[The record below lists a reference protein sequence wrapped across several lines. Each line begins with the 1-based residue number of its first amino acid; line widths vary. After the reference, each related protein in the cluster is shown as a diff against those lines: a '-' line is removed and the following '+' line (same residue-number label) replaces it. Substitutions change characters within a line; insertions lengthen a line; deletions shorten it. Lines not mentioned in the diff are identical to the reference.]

1 MPIGK
6 IISAGIKAKKAYDQQ
21 QKQQAQTPTP
31 GMPARSGPT
40 LAQPS
45 KKANANRAAD
55 MFLIPGRDVVRGG
68 MAKRKKTLDEL

>member
-6 IISAGIKAKKAYDQQ
+6 IIGAGVKAKKAYDQQ
-21 QKQQAQTPTP
+21 QKQVQTPTP
-31 GMPARSGPT
+31 NAPARSGPT

-55 MFLIPGRDVVRGG
+55 MFLVPGRDVVRGS
-68 MAKRKKTLDEL
+68 MAKRKKMLDEI